1 MPLVGLEPTRRKTP
15 VPKTGTSTIP
25 SQRHKKFFNIFYL
38 VYTNIQYI
46 CRYCKMKT
54 IYKIPSEKSINY
66 TKIFCQF
73 IYKDYIMPNKNFFFT
88 LKNLIQINFKK
99 ISIWVFLLF
108 FAFSCGN
115 IFGMYTKN
123 INNFYI
129 YILIN
134 IVVVEIISFIKYSR
148 TFQLY
153 EKYIS
158 NDNFLTKSFN
168 VLKRGFLIGIFVE
181 AFKVGS

>member
-1 MPLVGLEPTRRKTP
+1 M
-15 VPKTGTSTIP
+15 S
-25 SQRHKKFFNIFYL
+25 
-38 VYTNIQYI
+38 
-46 CRYCKMKT
+46 
-54 IYKIPSEKSINY
+54 
-66 TKIFCQF
+66 
-73 IYKDYIMPNKNFFFT
+73 NKNFFITFI
-88 LKNLIQINFKK
+88 KVIKINFKK
-99 ISIWVFLLF
+99 ISLWIFLLF

-129 YILIN
+129 YILSNLTI
-134 IVVVEIISFIKYSR
+134 VEIISFIKYSR
-148 TFQLY
+148 KLQLY

>member
-1 MPLVGLEPTRRKTP
+1 M
-15 VPKTGTSTIP
+15 S
-25 SQRHKKFFNIFYL
+25 
-38 VYTNIQYI
+38 
-46 CRYCKMKT
+46 
-54 IYKIPSEKSINY
+54 
-66 TKIFCQF
+66 
-73 IYKDYIMPNKNFFFT
+73 NKNFFIT
-88 LKNLIQINFKK
+88 LTKVIESNLKK
-99 ISIWVFLLF
+99 ISLWIFLLF

-123 INNFYI
+123 SNNFYI
-129 YILIN
+129 YILSNLI
-134 IVVVEIISFIKYSR
+134 IIEIISFIKYSR
-148 TFQLY
+148 KFQLY

>member
-1 MPLVGLEPTRRKTP
+1 M
-15 VPKTGTSTIP
+15 S
-25 SQRHKKFFNIFYL
+25 
-38 VYTNIQYI
+38 
-46 CRYCKMKT
+46 
-54 IYKIPSEKSINY
+54 
-66 TKIFCQF
+66 
-73 IYKDYIMPNKNFFFT
+73 NKNFFVT
-88 LKNLIQINFKK
+88 LTKVIQINFKK
-99 ISIWVFLLF
+99 ISLWIFLLF

-123 INNFYI
+123 INNFYL
-129 YILIN
+129 YILSNLI
-134 IVVVEIISFIKYSR
+134 VVEIISFIKYSR
-148 TFQLY
+148 KFQLY

>member
-1 MPLVGLEPTRRKTP
+1 MSNK
-15 VPKTGTSTIP
+15 
-25 SQRHKKFFNIFYL
+25 
-38 VYTNIQYI
+38 
-46 CRYCKMKT
+46 
-54 IYKIPSEKSINY
+54 
-66 TKIFCQF
+66 KIFVS
-73 IYKDYIMPNKNFFFT
+73 
-88 LKNLIQINFKK
+88 LIKVIKINFKK
-99 ISIWVFLLF
+99 ISLWIFLLF

-129 YILIN
+129 YILSNLI
-134 IVVVEIISFIKYSR
+134 IVEIISFIKYSR
-148 TFQLY
+148 KFQLY